1 MSVPGPRSAGAN
13 AARAAGR
20 VVPPSLRRP
29 LRLAVGQVVGRWRR
43 SVQLRVVSATVV
55 LGIIVV
61 LVVGQSLLERIT
73 SGIVNRRLDAVTSQS
88 LADISE
94 TERNFSTATSET
106 EGGQNQPDAQAK
118 YAVEQLAGNAE
129 PIVRYV
135 ILRHALDDAWRFT
148 PVGDQGVPAGINPD

>member
-55 LGIIVV
+55 LGIVVV

-73 SGIVNRRLDAVTSQS
+73 NGIVARRIEAVTSQS
-88 LADISE
+88 LADIARTEESLQQE
-94 TERNFSTATSET
+94 TREAP
-106 EGGQNQPDAQAK
+106 GGQNTADTQAD
-118 YAVEQLAGNAE
+118 YAVHQLAGNA
-129 PIVRYV
+129 
-135 ILRHALDDAWRFT
+135 
-148 PVGDQGVPAGINPD
+148 